1 MAEVPDDVREL
12 ISEKLGDDGVEILDQ
27 LAELGEA
34 TDTELSELLDKRTS
48 QIRKALYGMYEERVA
63 DYEENRDPSNGW
75 LTFVWQITPEQAM
88 RSMEE
93 ARAKAAE
100 EIRKEIAY
108 EREKDFY
115 ACPNACARLPF
126 EEAMDFEFACPD
138 CGNQLEHE
146 EPEARIEE
154 LNDQLQS
161 LEKGMA

>member
-1 MAEVPDDVREL
+1 MAEVPDDVRGL
-12 ISEKLGDDGVEILDQ
+12 ISEKLGDEGVEILDQ

-63 DYEENRDPSNGW
+63 DYEEHRDPSNGW

-88 RSMEE
+88 RSMED

-108 EREKDFY
+108 EKDKDFY
-115 ACPNACARLPF
+115 ACPNACSRLPF

-138 CGNQLEHE
+138 CGSALEHE
-146 EPEARIEE
+146 DPDARIQE
-154 LNDQLQS
+154 LNEQLQS
-161 LEKGMA
+161 LERGMA